1 MQNSLSPQ
9 YLSDLVPQQEGSIAR
24 YNLRN
29 ANDLRTTECRST
41 LYYNSFVPAVIRKWN
56 TLPDEVK
63 NSESLNIFKS
73 KLNRTLV
80 KTPAYYYVG
89 KRYLQLTHTR
99 LRTKSSALNDHL
111 FAKNIISSPLC
122 SCGAIETT
130 NHFFFLCPK
139 YNQSRTELINIITG
153 ITSDVELDTLL
164 FGCSHLDEKENS
176 KIFKCVQQYI
186 KESRRFS

>member
-1 MQNSLSPQ
+1 MQQEINWEPLQDRRDKHKLILFYKMQNSLSPQ
-9 YLSDLVPQQEGSIAR
+9 YLSDLVPQHVGSISR
-24 YNLRN
+24 YNFRN

-56 TLPDEVK
+56 ILPDDVK

-80 KTPAYYYVG
+80 KTSAYYYVC

-122 SCGAIETT
+122 SCGAID
-130 NHFFFLCPK
+130 NPRIDNMGAAILA
-139 YNQSRTELINIITG
+139 IT
-153 ITSDVELDTLL
+153 
-164 FGCSHLDEKENS
+164 
-176 KIFKCVQQYI
+176 
-186 KESRRFS
+186 

>member
-1 MQNSLSPQ
+1 MLGFLISFKGSSEQPLYSRPKLHETTLS
-9 YLSDLVPQQEGSIAR
+9 SC
-24 YNLRN
+24 
-29 ANDLRTTECRST
+29 TTECRST

-56 TLPDEVK
+56 ILPDDVK

-111 FAKNIISSPLC
+111 FAKKIISSPRC

-130 NHFFFLCPK
+130 NHIVFLM
-139 YNQSRTELINIITG
+139 SEI
-153 ITSDVELDTLL
+153 
-164 FGCSHLDEKENS
+164 
-176 KIFKCVQQYI
+176 
-186 KESRRFS
+186 